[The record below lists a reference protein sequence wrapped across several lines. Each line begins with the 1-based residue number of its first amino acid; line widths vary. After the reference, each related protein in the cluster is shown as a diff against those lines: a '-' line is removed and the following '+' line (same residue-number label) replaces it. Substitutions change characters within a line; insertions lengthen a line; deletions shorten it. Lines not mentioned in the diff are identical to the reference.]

1 MRAKFALRLLRSFS
15 FGAPEAES
23 NQTRSNLA
31 LDVTDLCL
39 LLGLW
44 GKNPKEGKFSR
55 KVVQNLAILS
65 YKATKSPN
73 LFSKIKEKN
82 IFHNKSV
89 GNDDN
94 HSSKG

>member
-15 FGAPEAES
+15 FEAPES

-55 KVVQNLAILS
+55 KVEQNLAILS

-82 IFHNKSV
+82 IFQNKTL

-94 HSSKG
+94 HSSKE